1 MARHKADT
9 TKHEILD
16 VAMRMFLEKGYSNT
30 SIKAISDELDI
41 STGNL
46 TFHYPTKEH
55 LLAKLTEL
63 LCEFQWKMMEQVT
76 DEGET
81 SLLAICVELAAMTV
95 VCEEDEVSR
104 DFYLSAYKHNM
115 SLDLIRKSDEK
126 RAKTVFAPWCSC
138 WSDEQ
143 FQQAEI
149 LVSGI
154 EYATLMKT
162 DDSPLENRIEGAL
175 NAIMMVYN
183 VPEDVRKRK
192 IEKVLA
198 MDYIQIGRRILKEF
212 REYVTGGNA
221 YV

>member
-16 VAMRMFLEKGYSNT
+16 VATRMFLEKGYSNT

-81 SLLAICVELAAMTV
+81 SLLALCVELAAMTV

-104 DFYLSAYKHNM
+104 NFYLSAYKHNM

-126 RAKTVFAPWCSC
+126 RAKTVFAEWCSC

-143 FQQAEI
+143 FHQAEI

-183 VPEDVRKRK
+183 VPEEIRKKK
-192 IEKVLA
+192 IEKVLS
-198 MDYIQIGRRILKEF
+198 MDYIQIGRRILDEF
-212 REYVTGGNA
+212 KEYVTGGNA